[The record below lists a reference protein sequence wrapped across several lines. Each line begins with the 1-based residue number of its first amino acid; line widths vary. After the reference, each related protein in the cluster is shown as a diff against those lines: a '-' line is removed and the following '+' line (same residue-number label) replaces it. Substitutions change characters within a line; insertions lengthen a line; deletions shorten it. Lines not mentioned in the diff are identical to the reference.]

1 MKIEYEG
8 LAVASATIHPAA
20 CTITKIHGFK
30 VAAND
35 KFLQLHDTKTTP
47 ANAAVPLRVW
57 PIYGTAPFG
66 EGFIGDPVACSVGAT
81 FVVSTTANTYT
92 ASAETVD
99 LFVNGESSWDNTGS
113 STTGDYTTGVED
125 ATIWADVDGGH
136 ELLRLEF
143 TALTDAGATLYAKL
157 FPTASP
163 AAGDQPLAQ
172 MELPA
177 NTSKDFFFNRNVRG
191 IYGGVLCEAC
201 YVAIET
207 TPGPFTTTY
216 GGTDYAIKGTYK

>member
-8 LAVASATIHPAA
+8 LAVASATIHTAA
-20 CTITKIHGFK
+20 STITKIHGFK

-35 KFLQLHDTKTTP
+35 RFLQLHDTKGTPTT
-47 ANAAVPLRVW
+47 ATILRVW

-66 EGFIGDPVACSVGAT
+66 EGFIGDPVTCVEGVT
-81 FVVSTTANTYT
+81 FAVSSEANTYT

-99 LFVNGESSWDNTGS
+99 LFVNGESSWDNTGV
-113 STTGDYTTGVED
+113 STAGDYTTGVED
-125 ATIWADVDGGH
+125 ATIWADVAGGH

-157 FPTASP
+157 FPTNAP
-163 AAGDQPLAQ
+163 DTGDQPLAQ

-177 NTSKDFFFNRNVRG
+177 NTSKDFFFHRNVSG
-191 IYGGVLCEAC
+191 TYAGVFGEAC
-201 YVAIET
+201 YVVIEAAAGNFVA
-207 TPGPFTTTY
+207 PY
-216 GGTDYAIKGTYK
+216 GGSDFAIKGTYK